1 MKVNYRGLTAV
12 NGKKK
17 KKKKPVG
24 AAFWATE

>member
-17 KKKKPVG
+17 KKKPVG